1 VFGLGGGMDLVAAPR
16 LGTIFEEVIAS
27 FRGVGPG

>member
-1 VFGLGGGMDLVAAPR
+1 MDLVAAPR